1 MNAFVLLLF
10 CMLLGIVVARWGR
23 APDGLSKS
31 LNWWVL
37 NIATPATVLEIVPQ
51 LKFDSSLWFLAVSMW
66 LIFAATWLCFHS
78 LAKYFHWSR
87 NTLGAMIL
95 MAGLGNTSFVGFPLI
110 EALRGKEALAYAAI
124 ADQVGAFLAINVGG
138 ILVAAFYTG
147 VKPNA
152 HAIARKI
159 ALFPPF
165 IALILAL
172 GLSMTSGLPVVL
184 DATLSRLS
192 TTLAPLALFSVGLQL
207 RLQALKHHTNQL
219 MIGLGWKLV
228 LAPALVFSTGWL
240 LNIQG
245 QTLTVSVLEA
255 AMAPMISAAILA
267 ERHELNPPL
276 ANLLV
281 GVGILLSFVTV
292 PLWNWLV

>member
-1 MNAFVLLLF
+1 MTGFVLLLF
-10 CMLLGIVVARWGR
+10 CMVLGLVVAHWGR
-23 APDGLSKS
+23 APEGLSKS

-37 NIATPATVLEIVPQ
+37 NIATPATVLEIIPQ
-51 LKFDSSLWFLAVSMW
+51 LQFNSSLWFLAVSMW
-66 LIFAATWLCFHS
+66 LIFAATWVCFHA
-78 LAKYFHWSR
+78 LAKYFQWSR

-124 ADQVGAFLAINVGG
+124 ADQVGAFLAINIGG

-147 VKPNA
+147 VKPYA
-152 HAIARKI
+152 QAIARKI
-159 ALFPPF
+159 VLFPPF
-165 IALILAL
+165 VALLLAL
-172 GLSMTSGLPVVL
+172 VISLTSGLPVMADTL
-184 DATLSRLS
+184 LSRLS
-192 TTLAPLALFSVGLQL
+192 STLAPLALFSVGLQL
-207 RLQALKHHTNQL
+207 RLHALKHHTLQL
-219 MIGLGWKLV
+219 FVGLSWKLGIAPV
-228 LAPALVFSTGWL
+228 LILSIGSL

-267 ERHELNPPL
+267 EQHDLNPPL

-281 GVGILLSFVTV
+281 GVGILLSFITV
-292 PLWNWLV
+292 PLWNFFL